1 MNITIRN
8 RALTGGAL
16 VAGLLLMAAPPAPAQ
31 QTVEGPRWQ
40 AWIGC
45 WEPTADAAAP
55 NDAPDVDRKLC
66 VLPTPDLD
74 AAEMVS
80 IASGGIESRSI
91 VRADGEQHPAEREGC
106 TGWESASWS
115 ASGTRLY
122 LRSQFTCEGGL
133 DRTSSGV
140 MAFAPH
146 QEWIDVQ
153 AVSAGG
159 NSGVQ
164 VVRYRPTSSTA
175 DLPAD
180 IRVSLENRALTADAA
195 RMAAAARIGP
205 DDVIEASRNLD
216 GAALEAWLL
225 ERDQSF
231 TVDARTLTRLADA
244 GVPTRVIDL
253 LVALAYPEVF
263 AVDDNTSPEAPARVG
278 GPRGPVWD
286 PWWGPGYGY
295 YPYGRRYWGW
305 YGGYPGVVI
314 VRRPDVSRSNGGKA
328 VKGEGYR
335 RGDRGG
341 TAAQPT
347 SRPSSEGS
355 SARSGGSGRSS
366 GGTRTAK
373 PKD

>member
-16 VAGLLLMAAPPAPAQ
+16 VAGLLLMAAAPAPAQ
-31 QTVEGPRWQ
+31 QTAEGPRWQ

-55 NDAPDVDRKLC
+55 SDAPDVDRKLC
-66 VLPTPDLD
+66 VVPTAQSD

-80 IASGGIESRSI
+80 IADGEVESRST
-91 VRADGEQHPAEREGC
+91 VRADGEQHRAEREGC

-115 ASGTRLY
+115 ANGTRLY
-122 LRSQFTCEGGL
+122 LRSQFNCEGGL
-133 DRTSSGV
+133 ERISSGV
-140 MAFAPH
+140 MAFAPD

-153 AVSAGG
+153 AVSVGG

-164 VVRYRPTSSTA
+164 VVRYRPASNTA
-175 DLPAD
+175 DLPAE
-180 IRVSLENRALTADAA
+180 IRASLENRTLAADAA

-216 GAALEAWLL
+216 ATALEAWLV

-263 AVDDNTSPEAPARVG
+263 AVDNSARQVPPRVG

-305 YGGYPGVVI
+305 YGGYPGVII
-314 VRRPDVSRSNGGKA
+314 VRQPDGSRSNGGKA

-341 TAAQPT
+341 AATQPT

-355 SARSGGSGRSS
+355 SARSGGSGGSS
-366 GGTRTAK
+366 RGTRTAK